1 MIGRKVSDMC
11 LDGKKLQF
19 YQWGEGADV
28 KALLEKVRI
37 KVSIITAYTHS
48 NSYYWLQVIL
58 LLSRHIRC
66 TMLHKA
72 CEAAHCVPIACGT
85 TYHKHTTRLHH
96 VLY

>member
-37 KVSIITAYTHS
+37 KVSIALPVHIIFITYS
-48 NSYYWLQVIL
+48 
-58 LLSRHIRC
+58 
-66 TMLHKA
+66 
-72 CEAAHCVPIACGT
+72 
-85 TYHKHTTRLHH
+85 
-96 VLY
+96 